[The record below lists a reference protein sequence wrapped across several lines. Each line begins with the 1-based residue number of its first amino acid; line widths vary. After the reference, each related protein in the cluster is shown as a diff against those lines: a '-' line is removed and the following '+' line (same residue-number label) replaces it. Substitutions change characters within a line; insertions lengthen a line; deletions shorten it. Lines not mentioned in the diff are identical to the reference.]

1 MNKILLIAVGGLA
14 SGFAIV
20 MLVAALNPELK
31 ASFDVSLFGLGV
43 AVLSLGVMLWDK
55 AGFLNSR
62 Q

>member
-1 MNKILLIAVGGLA
+1 MNTFLLCSVGGLA
-14 SGFAIV
+14 TGFGIV
-20 MLVAALNPELK
+20 MLIAACIPAVK

-55 AGFLNSR
+55 AGFLKSR